1 MRIWRVYPL
10 KRGYPTNTMNTPLAS
25 FIAPD
30 NAKLFH
36 FHIKFTIVCE
46 KTPYNH
52 LIIIISSVVYLLCKK
67 HISSLHAR
75 GHRIVKISAGPTDM
89 TIMLYIGNIVIIV
102 PWHILSDD
110 EIMFTGPG
118 GRSERIA
125 YFIYNNI

>member
-1 MRIWRVYPL
+1 MTCLPVETRLSDQYNMIRPS
-10 KRGYPTNTMNTPLAS
+10 S

-46 KTPYNH
+46 KSQYNH
-52 LIIIISSVVYLLCKK
+52 FIIIIIIIIIYSVVYLLYAKK

-89 TIMLYIGNIVIIV
+89 TTFCYI
-102 PWHILSDD
+102 
-110 EIMFTGPG
+110 
-118 GRSERIA
+118 
-125 YFIYNNI
+125 